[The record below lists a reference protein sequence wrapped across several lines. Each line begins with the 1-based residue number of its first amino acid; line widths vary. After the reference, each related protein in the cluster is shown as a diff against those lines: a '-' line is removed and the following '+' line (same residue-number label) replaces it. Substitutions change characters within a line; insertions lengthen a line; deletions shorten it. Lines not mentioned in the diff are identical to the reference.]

1 MIIVFLSFGMSCQYC
16 CCTVL
21 PPVQKIRRRF
31 FVLEEKLPV
40 DHSTK
45 LFGNR
50 VFQAIIISG
59 VFLQIGIW
67 VRNFA
72 VLLFIMEKTNGD
84 PFAVS
89 LISVAEFA
97 PIFIFSFIGGTFADR
112 WRPKRTMVWC
122 DILSAISVF
131 AVLVT
136 LILGSWHIVFFATLI
151 SAILSQFSQ
160 PSGMKLFK
168 MHLPEEQMQVG
179 MSVYQTVFAIFM
191 VLGPILG
198 TFAFQAFGIN
208 LSIAITGTAFLLSA
222 AALTFLPSDRKM
234 EEESGTTSLL
244 SEMKSGIKYV
254 LGKKEL
260 SLLGLCFL
268 AAGLGIGF
276 IQPLSIFL
284 VTEQLGLAKE
294 NLQWLLTAN
303 GIGMILGGAVVMI
316 FAKTVAP
323 QRLLAVGMVGNAIG
337 FAIMGLSVNLWLTLG
352 AQFLNGLMLP
362 CIQIGI
368 NTMILQRTEAAF
380 IGRVNGILSP
390 LFTGAMVLTMS
401 VAGILKEQF
410 SLVAIFEAAA
420 VLFIIGL
427 IFILPLYNLKEETK
441 QKGIELGE

>member
-1 MIIVFLSFGMSCQYC
+1 
-16 CCTVL
+16 
-21 PPVQKIRRRF
+21 
-31 FVLEEKLPV
+31 LEEKLPV
-40 DHSTK
+40 NHSTK

-427 IFILPLYNLKEETK
+427 LFILPLYNLKEETK

>member
-1 MIIVFLSFGMSCQYC
+1 M
-16 CCTVL
+16 
-21 PPVQKIRRRF
+21 
-31 FVLEEKLPV
+31 
-40 DHSTK
+40 
-45 LFGNR
+45 FGNR

-151 SAILSQFSQ
+151 SSILSQFSQ

-427 IFILPLYNLKEETK
+427 LFILPLYNLKEETK

>member
-1 MIIVFLSFGMSCQYC
+1 M
-16 CCTVL
+16 
-21 PPVQKIRRRF
+21 
-31 FVLEEKLPV
+31 EEKLPV
-40 DHSTK
+40 NHSTK

-59 VFLQIGIW
+59 LFLQIGIW

-136 LILGSWHIVFFATLI
+136 LILGSWHVVFFATLI

>member
-1 MIIVFLSFGMSCQYC
+1 M
-16 CCTVL
+16 
-21 PPVQKIRRRF
+21 
-31 FVLEEKLPV
+31 EEKLPV
-40 DHSTK
+40 NHSTK

-59 VFLQIGIW
+59 LFLQIGIW

-72 VLLFIMEKTNGD
+72 VLLFIMEKTKGD

-136 LILGSWHIVFFATLI
+136 LILGSWHVVFFATLI

-198 TFAFQAFGIN
+198 TFAFQVFGIN

-234 EEESGTTSLL
+234 EEENGTTSLL
-244 SEMKSGIKYV
+244 REMKSGIKYV

-316 FAKTVAP
+316 FAKNVAP
-323 QRLLAVGMVGNAIG
+323 QRLLAFGMGGNAIG

-410 SLVAIFEAAA
+410 SLVAIFEAAS

-427 IFILPLYNLKEETK
+427 LFILPLYNLKEETK
-441 QKGIELGE
+441 QEGINLGE

>member
-1 MIIVFLSFGMSCQYC
+1 M
-16 CCTVL
+16 
-21 PPVQKIRRRF
+21 
-31 FVLEEKLPV
+31 EEKLPV
-40 DHSTK
+40 NHSTK

-427 IFILPLYNLKEETK
+427 LFILPLYKLKEETK

>member
-1 MIIVFLSFGMSCQYC
+1 M
-16 CCTVL
+16 
-21 PPVQKIRRRF
+21 
-31 FVLEEKLPV
+31 
-40 DHSTK
+40 
-45 LFGNR
+45 FGNR

-59 VFLQIGIW
+59 LFLQIGIW

-136 LILGSWHIVFFATLI
+136 LILGSWHVVFFATLI

-427 IFILPLYNLKEETK
+427 LFILPLYNLKEETK
-441 QKGIELGE
+441 QEGIELGE

>member
-1 MIIVFLSFGMSCQYC
+1 M
-16 CCTVL
+16 
-21 PPVQKIRRRF
+21 
-31 FVLEEKLPV
+31 
-40 DHSTK
+40 
-45 LFGNR
+45 FGNR
-50 VFQAIIISG
+50 VFQAIIVSG
-59 VFLQIGIW
+59 LFLQIGIW
-67 VRNFA
+67 IRNFA

-136 LILGSWHIVFFATLI
+136 LMIGSWHVVFFATLI

-179 MSVYQTVFAIFM
+179 ISVYQTVFAIFM

-234 EEESGTTSLL
+234 EEENGTTSLL

-284 VTEQLGLAKE
+284 VIEQLGLAKE

-401 VAGILKEQF
+401 IAGILKEQF

-427 IFILPLYNLKEETK
+427 LFILPLYNLKEETK
-441 QKGIELGE
+441 QEGIKLGE

>member
-1 MIIVFLSFGMSCQYC
+1 M
-16 CCTVL
+16 
-21 PPVQKIRRRF
+21 
-31 FVLEEKLPV
+31 EEKLPV
-40 DHSTK
+40 NHSTK

-59 VFLQIGIW
+59 LFLQIGIW

-136 LILGSWHIVFFATLI
+136 LILGSWHVVFFATLI

-427 IFILPLYNLKEETK
+427 LFILPLYNLKEETK

>member
-1 MIIVFLSFGMSCQYC
+1 
-16 CCTVL
+16 
-21 PPVQKIRRRF
+21 
-31 FVLEEKLPV
+31 LEEKLPV
-40 DHSTK
+40 NHSTN

-59 VFLQIGIW
+59 LFLQIGIW

-198 TFAFQAFGIN
+198 TFAFQAFGIS

-234 EEESGTTSLL
+234 EEENGTTSLL
-244 SEMKSGIKYV
+244 SEMKSGVKYV

-352 AQFLNGLMLP
+352 AQLLNGLMLP

-401 VAGILKEQF
+401 IAGILKEQF

-427 IFILPLYNLKEETK
+427 LFILPLYNLKEETK
-441 QKGIELGE
+441 QEGIKLGE

>member
-1 MIIVFLSFGMSCQYC
+1 MSCQYC

-21 PPVQKIRRRF
+21 PPVQKIHRRF

-40 DHSTK
+40 NHSTK

-59 VFLQIGIW
+59 LFLQIGIW

-198 TFAFQAFGIN
+198 TFAFQAFGIS

-234 EEESGTTSLL
+234 EEENGTTSLL
-244 SEMKSGIKYV
+244 SEMKSGVKYV

-284 VTEQLGLAKE
+284 VTDQLGLAKE

-352 AQFLNGLMLP
+352 AQLLNGLMLP

-401 VAGILKEQF
+401 IAGILKEQF

-427 IFILPLYNLKEETK
+427 LFILPLYNLKEETK
-441 QKGIELGE
+441 QEGIKLGE

>member
-1 MIIVFLSFGMSCQYC
+1 
-16 CCTVL
+16 
-21 PPVQKIRRRF
+21 
-31 FVLEEKLPV
+31 LEKKLPV
-40 DHSTK
+40 NHSTN

-50 VFQAIIISG
+50 VFQAIIVSG
-59 VFLQIGIW
+59 LFLQIGIW
-67 VRNFA
+67 IRNFA

-136 LILGSWHIVFFATLI
+136 LMIGSWHVVFFATLI

-234 EEESGTTSLL
+234 EEENGTTSLL

-401 VAGILKEQF
+401 IAGILKEQF

-427 IFILPLYNLKEETK
+427 LFILPLYNLKEETK
-441 QKGIELGE
+441 QEGIKLGE

>member
-1 MIIVFLSFGMSCQYC
+1 MEENL
-16 CCTVL
+16 
-21 PPVQKIRRRF
+21 
-31 FVLEEKLPV
+31 LEKQ
-40 DHSTK
+40 STN
-45 LFGNR
+45 LFRNR
-50 VFQAIIISG
+50 VFQSIIISG
-59 VFLQIGIW
+59 LFLQIGVW

-72 VLLFIMEKTNGD
+72 VLLFVMEKTNGD
-84 PFAVS
+84 PFAIS
-89 LISVAEFA
+89 MISVAEFA

-112 WRPKRTMVWC
+112 WRPKQTMVWC
-122 DILSAISVF
+122 DILSSLSVF

-136 LILGSWHIVFFATLI
+136 LILGSWQVVFFATLI

-168 MHLPEEQMQVG
+168 MHFPEEQMQVG
-179 MSVYQTVFAIFM
+179 MSVYQTVFAVFM

-198 TFAFQAFGIN
+198 TFIFQAFGIN
-208 LSIAITGTAFLLSA
+208 LSIAITGIAFLLSA
-222 AALTFLPSDRKM
+222 VALAFLPPDRKM
-234 EEESGTTSLL
+234 EEEDQITSLL

-284 VTEQLGLAKE
+284 VTEQLSLPKE

-303 GIGMILGGAVVMI
+303 GIGMILGGALVMF

-323 QRLLAVGMVGNAIG
+323 QKLLACGMLGSAVGL
-337 FAIMGLSVNLWLTLG
+337 AIMGMSTNIWLTLG
-352 AQFLNGLMLP
+352 AQFLNGLMMP

-368 NTMILQRTEAAF
+368 NTMILQRTESDF

-390 LFTGAMVLTMS
+390 LFTGSMVLTMS
-401 VAGILKEQF
+401 VAGILKEQL
-410 SLVAIFEAAA
+410 SLIVIFESAA
-420 VLFIIGL
+420 VLFIVGL
-427 IFILPLYNLKEETK
+427 FFILPIYNLKVAPK
-441 QKGIELGE
+441 QEILKSGE

>member
-1 MIIVFLSFGMSCQYC
+1 M
-16 CCTVL
+16 
-21 PPVQKIRRRF
+21 
-31 FVLEEKLPV
+31 
-40 DHSTK
+40 
-45 LFGNR
+45 FGNR